1 MANLCD
7 SGSEEYTSTVKIAT
21 AVRGY
26 HVFMSTW
33 TPTVGDKFVCI
44 HEENNTHDTHAMG
57 AYDDKKLVGH
67 LPKEA
72 SRYFHFF
79 TLHNGPE
86 ISGEVTGKRRHC
98 SEAGGMEI
106 PCILTLEGSKRT
118 IEKLKQL
125 IKGLNSSSIV
135 IQ

>member
-1 MANLCD
+1 M
-7 SGSEEYTSTVKIAT
+7 
-21 AVRGY
+21 
-26 HVFMSTW
+26 FMSTW

-57 AYDDKKLVGH
+57 AYDDKKLVVH

-86 ISGEVTGKRRHC
+86 ISGEVTDINSRREQKNHR
-98 SEAGGMEI
+98 ETE
-106 PCILTLEGSKRT
+106 T
-118 IEKLKQL
+118 
-125 IKGLNSSSIV
+125 V
-135 IQ
+135 D